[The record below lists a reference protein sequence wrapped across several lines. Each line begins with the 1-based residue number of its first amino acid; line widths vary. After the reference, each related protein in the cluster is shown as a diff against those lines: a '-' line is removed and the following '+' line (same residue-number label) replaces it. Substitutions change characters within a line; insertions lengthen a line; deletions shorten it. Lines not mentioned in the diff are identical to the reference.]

1 MEKVA
6 NYITSV
12 KAVMVAMFLII
23 VALVFD
29 SHTLFIRTLPSD
41 MDNWAKQ
48 VTSWLMAIGFEFTV
62 LLTTANANYVNKRVN
77 VLLAICTFLMTLFF
91 FDVFTQVEIMVICR
105 IVFVSAL
112 VAYINYIYAELFVK
126 KWIEYKLSITKLSDI
141 ELENID
147 LRDSKVMLKSLLDVE
162 QNNVEILSTK
172 ISELE
177 NDINLRDFKL
187 QQADSNILF
196 LNGNITELQSEIEQ
210 LKNKLSRKKVEKN
223 GE

>member
-29 SHTLFIRTLPSD
+29 SHTLFIRTLPTD

-62 LLTTANANYVNKRVN
+62 LLTTANANYVHKRVN

-91 FDVFTQVEIMVICR
+91 FDVFTQIELMVICR

-126 KWIEYKLSITKLSDI
+126 KWIEYKQSITKLSDI

-147 LRDSKVMLKSLLDVE
+147 LKDSVTMLKS
-162 QNNVEILSTK
+162 ILSVEENSVETLSTQ
-172 ISELE
+172 ITELK
-177 NDINLRDFKL
+177 NDINLRDYKM
-187 QQADSNILF
+187 QEAEGKIKF
-196 LNGNITELQSEIEQ
+196 LYGNIEELQSENEQ